1 MWVFGCPI
9 VFQQHL
15 VYALVTIE
23 IANGAR
29 LAGLLCLGPE
39 LVGIMCI
46 VGVQTVSSLFGM
58 KGCNFVN

>member
-1 MWVFGCPI
+1 M
-9 VFQQHL
+9 
-15 VYALVTIE
+15 E

-58 KGCNFVN
+58 KGC